1 MCWRELFP
9 PPWRVLLTALRKME
23 LRGTIRG
30 GRFEADVDNDQFA
43 HRETVDVLRNFKKQ
57 VN

>member
-1 MCWRELFP
+1 
-9 PPWRVLLTALRKME
+9 ME

-57 VN
+57 IN

>member
-1 MCWRELFP
+1 
-9 PPWRVLLTALRKME
+9 ME